1 MQHRHRLQ
9 AQEGLNHQHDGEEA
23 NDSANKDTFLSA
35 SVHGSPRH
43 LRGLAR
49 NALHLVSEKGLCTMF
64 ITGTTNINWPEILSQ
79 LLPGQTAFSRPDVT
93 TQVFKAKLDQFIH
106 NLKNGK

>member
-1 MQHRHRLQ
+1 
-9 AQEGLNHQHDGEEA
+9 
-23 NDSANKDTFLSA
+23 
-35 SVHGSPRH
+35 
-43 LRGLAR
+43 
-49 NALHLVSEKGLCTMF
+49 MF